1 MSKARAFAGAV
12 DRCDVIVA
20 TIAAGDNEPA
30 AQEAAALE
38 FLNSDLVLHWAQ
50 TSLGL

>member
-1 MSKARAFAGAV
+1 
-12 DRCDVIVA
+12 VIVA
-20 TIAAGDNEPA
+20 TIAVGDNEPA
-30 AQEAAALE
+30 AQETAALE